1 MKHRATLKDIANALN
16 ISVTTVS
23 RALNNKDDISPKTKQ
38 AVLDVAKMLDYKP
51 NAIAVSLRKNV
62 SNKIIGV
69 VLPNVDHYFFSTILK
84 GIMTSSHLSEY
95 MVMVGESAQDF
106 KREQTIIDHFADHMV
121 SGVIYSP
128 SRHPDAPKNLALL
141 RKHDI
146 PFLLIDR
153 KFDDYSGSFVQHDDY
168 NGAYAAVSHLIAQGY
183 KHIAHIRG
191 DESCKISTE
200 RFKGY
205 IAALSDHGL
214 PIDNHLVK
222 SCTYAKKEDG
232 YKMSKILFTGNYT
245 KPDAVFTVTDNV
257 ASGVYEYARNHD
269 ISIPKDL
276 GVVGYSN
283 SEIADHLSPKLSSIE
298 QNGQEMGRTAFNF
311 LISQIQNNRSVYQ
324 KTFSTKLLIRGS
336 SMRLKS

>member
-23 RALNNKDDISPKTKQ
+23 RALNSKDDISAKTKQ
-38 AVLDVAKMLDYKP
+38 AVMEVAEMLNYKP

-62 SNKIIGV
+62 SSKIIGV

-106 KREQTIIDHFADHMV
+106 KREQKIIDHFTDHMV

-128 SRHPDAPKNLALL
+128 SRHPEAPKNLAFL
-141 RKHDI
+141 RKNEI
-146 PFLLIDR
+146 PFVLIDR
-153 KFDDYSGSFVQHDDY
+153 KFDNYNGSFVQHDDY
-168 NGAYAAVSHLIAQGY
+168 SGAYAAVSHLIAQGY
-183 KHIAHIRG
+183 KRIAHFRG
-191 DESCKISTE
+191 AETCTISTE

-214 PIDNHLVK
+214 PIDNHLVRSCLNTNK
-222 SCTYAKKEDG
+222 SDG
-232 YKMSKILFTGNYT
+232 YNMSKMLFSSNYQ
-245 KPDAVFTVTDNV
+245 KPDAIFTVTDDV
-257 ASGVYEYARNHD
+257 ASGVYEYLRE
-269 ISIPKDL
+269 IGLSIPKDV
-276 GVVGYSN
+276 GIVGYSN
-283 SEIADHLSPKLSSIE
+283 SDLADHLSPKLSSVE
-298 QNGQEMGRTAFNF
+298 QNGQDMGRTAFNF
-311 LISQIQNNRSVYQ
+311 LISQIKNNDSVYQ

-336 SMRLKS
+336 SMNIA